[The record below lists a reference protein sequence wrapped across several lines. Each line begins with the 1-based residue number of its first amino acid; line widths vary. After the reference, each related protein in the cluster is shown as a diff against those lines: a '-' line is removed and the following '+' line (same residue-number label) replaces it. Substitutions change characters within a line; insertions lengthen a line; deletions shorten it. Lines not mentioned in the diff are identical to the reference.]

1 MSARPGKTVLIT
13 GANAGIGKDVARQ
26 LALRPDMARIYLAC
40 RNKDRATTAKA
51 ELEAK
56 TGRPI
61 FDIIVMDVAD
71 PGSVRDGLEAI
82 NGSLDALVMNAGG
95 IGGKTPMDLTA
106 DGATYVF
113 ASNVLGHAVLLEAL
127 LAEDRL
133 GEVAVFAGSES
144 ARGVP
149 KLRMKR
155 PSFVSTSADEL
166 ATVIDGSYFA
176 DRKTD
181 RNLAYGQVKYIG
193 ALWMAYLARQHPDR
207 RFITVSPGNTS
218 GTQAP
223 NDLKLPL
230 RIAAKYVMPALGIS
244 HKLDVGAR
252 RLVDGVTDPT
262 LSSGVF
268 YASAANTITGPLVDQ
283 ADIFP
288 DLANP
293 SFQDNANEAIHRF
306 ITGTISPTVFP
317 AMGSSKS
324 RRPGTGR

>member
-1 MSARPGKTVLIT
+1 MSTLPGKTVLIT
-13 GANAGIGKDVARQ
+13 GANAGIGRDVARQ
-26 LALRPDMARIYLAC
+26 LALRPEIARIYLAC
-40 RNKDRATTAKA
+40 RNQDRATAAKA
-51 ELEAK
+51 ELEAA
-56 TGRPI
+56 TGRSI
-61 FDIIVMDVAD
+61 FDVILMDVSD
-71 PGSVRDGLEAI
+71 LGSVRAGFAAI

-95 IGGKTPMDLTA
+95 VGGKTPMHLTA
-106 DGATYVF
+106 DGATYMF
-113 ASNVLGHAVLLEAL
+113 ASNVLGHAALLEAL
-127 LAEDRL
+127 LTEDRL

-166 ATVIDGSYFA
+166 ATVIDGSFFA

-193 ALWMAYLARQHPDR
+193 ALWMSYLARQHPDR

-218 GTQAP
+218 GTEGP
-223 NDLKLPL
+223 NDLGLPL
-230 RIAAKYVMPALGIS
+230 RLAARYVMPHLGIS
-244 HKLDVGAR
+244 HKVDVGAE

-268 YASAANTITGPLVDQ
+268 YASAANKLTGPLVDQ

-288 DLANP
+288 DWANP
-293 SFQDNANEAIHRF
+293 TFQDHANEAIHRF
-306 ITGTISPTVFP
+306 IS
-317 AMGSSKS
+317 
-324 RRPGTGR
+324 

>member
-218 GTQAP
+218 GTDGP
-223 NDLKLPL
+223 NGLGLPL
-230 RIAAKYVMPALGIS
+230 RLAARYVMPALGIS

-268 YASAANTITGPLVDQ
+268 YASAANKLTGPLVDQ

-293 SFQDNANEAIHRF
+293 SFQDHANEAIHRF
-306 ITGTISPTVFP
+306 IT
-317 AMGSSKS
+317 
-324 RRPGTGR
+324 

>member
-1 MSARPGKTVLIT
+1 MSTLPGKTVLIT

-26 LALRPDMARIYLAC
+26 LALRPEVARIYLAC
-40 RNKDRATTAKA
+40 RNQDRAKTAKA
-51 ELEAK
+51 ELEAA
-56 TGRPI
+56 TDRSI
-61 FDIIVMDVAD
+61 FDIILMDVSD
-71 PGSVRDGLEAI
+71 LGSVRASLSAI

-113 ASNVLGHAVLLEAL
+113 ALNVLGHAVLLEGL
-127 LAEDRL
+127 LTENRL

-166 ATVIDGSYFA
+166 ATVIDGSFFA

-181 RNLAYGQVKYIG
+181 LTLAYGQVKYIG

-207 RFITVSPGNTS
+207 RFITMSPGNTS
-218 GTQAP
+218 GTEGP
-223 NDLKLPL
+223 NDLGLPL
-230 RIAAKYVMPALGIS
+230 RLAARYVMPHLGIS
-244 HKLDVGAR
+244 HKLDVGAG

-268 YASAANTITGPLVDQ
+268 YASAANTLTGPLVDQ

-293 SFQDNANEAIHRF
+293 SFQDHANEAIHRF
-306 ITGTISPTVFP
+306 IS
-317 AMGSSKS
+317 
-324 RRPGTGR
+324 